1 MDESVGEAFTG
12 PVSIGGLALVVLVGL
27 GVGFLGG
34 LFGKGGSAVGTP
46 LLAAVGVSAI
56 AAVASPLPATIPGT
70 LLAAREYAR
79 HDFVDRRIVRW
90 GLALGLPATVVGAY
104 VTRFTGGGPLL
115 VATEVLLVVLGLRFL
130 LVPGEPTEVAEP
142 RAHETLWLC
151 AVALIVGFVS
161 GLLANSGGFL
171 LAPLFVAVLR
181 RPLKV
186 AFATSLVV
194 ACGLAVPGTLVHMA
208 LGHVDWSVTAAF
220 AIGSIPGATTG
231 ARVALRTHAA
241 VLERVYGGSLALLGI
256 VFLVTGV

>member
-1 MDESVGEAFTG
+1 LDESIGMAFTG
-12 PVSIGGLALVVLVGL
+12 PVSPGALVLILFIGLA
-27 GVGFLGG
+27 VGFLGG
-34 LFGKGGSAVGTP
+34 LFGKGGSAIGTP

-79 HDFVDRRIVRW
+79 HDLVDRRIVRW
-90 GLALGLPATVVGAY
+90 SLAIGLPATVVGAY
-104 VTRFTGGGPLL
+104 ITRFTGGGPLV

-130 LVPGEPTEVAEP
+130 LAPGDPSEVVDP
-142 RAHETLWLC
+142 RPHETLWLC
-151 AVALIVGFVS
+151 GVALTVGFLS

-194 ACGLAVPGTLVHMA
+194 ACALAVPGTIVHVA
-208 LGHVDWSVTAAF
+208 LGHVDWAVTGMF
-220 AIGSIPGATTG
+220 ALGSIPGAATG
-231 ARVALRTHAA
+231 ARVALRTHSAH
-241 VLERVYGGSLALLGI
+241 LERVYGATLAILGVI
-256 VFLVTGV
+256 FLATAF